1 MGYEINHAQRFVV
14 RCTGSNQIGAYGVM
28 FNKRALFIYRTNE
41 ECRGYSI
48 RKSRWVS
55 IIRDNHDLLDE
66 LEDQISQEYARIK
79 SKVEKKKRKDL
90 KHCAERADYDNIICI
105 TDQKLLMQSKTL
117 QKPVPQRHENHK
129 GSCSINGR

>member
-1 MGYEINHAQRFVV
+1 LLNELDEVNEVLFFHTGSYDVGYEINHAQRFVV
-14 RCTGSNQIGAYGVM
+14 RCIGSNQIGAYGVM

-66 LEDQISQEYARIK
+66 LED
-79 SKVEKKKRKDL
+79 
-90 KHCAERADYDNIICI
+90 
-105 TDQKLLMQSKTL
+105 
-117 QKPVPQRHENHK
+117 
-129 GSCSINGR
+129 